1 MYGGIEALLL
11 KMERLHSQCIEM
23 CAWHVSVMNNVL
35 ESVSLKKS
43 NLKFCTVTSTKGTH
57 QILKNQISF
66 AEYLIDNLLM
76 QFFCIPIC
84 MMYLSRKI
92 LFQYFVVVVFVLLGT
107 ASPLKTFYML
117 LHSTKILKGLLN
129 ELSHVNV
136 LFFSFQ
142 GYSDIRESTLL

>member
-23 CAWHVSVMNNVL
+23 CAWHASVMNNVL

-43 NLKFCTVTSTKGTH
+43 NLKFCTVTCTKGTH

-107 ASPLKTFYML
+107 ASPLKTFYMS